1 MPKYLVKQGLEYPPN
16 RVVLVGEIVDDI
28 PSRSVKWLR
37 EQGIIEAYDANAK
50 AAIDEPVDDEPVI
63 PETVVEEP
71 AAEEPV
77 VEETPVAEE
86 PQADETVR
94 TK

>member
-16 RVVLVGEIVDDI
+16 RVVLAGEIVDDI

-50 AAIDEPVDDEPVI
+50 AAVDEPVDDEPVI
-63 PETVVEEP
+63 QEPVVEEP
-71 AAEEPV
+71 VVEEPV
-77 VEETPVAEE
+77 VEETPVVEE
-86 PQADETVR
+86 PQADEKAR

>member
-16 RVVLVGEIVDDI
+16 RIVLAGEIVDDI

-50 AAIDEPVDDEPVI
+50 AAIDEPEIQEPVI
-63 PETVVEEP
+63 
-71 AAEEPV
+71 
-77 VEETPVAEE
+77 EETPVAEE
-86 PQADETVR
+86 PQVDEQAEE
-94 TK
+94 K

>member
-16 RVVLVGEIVDDI
+16 RVVLAGEIVDDI

-77 VEETPVAEE
+77 VEETPVVEE
-86 PQADETVR
+86 PQADEKAR

>member
-16 RVVLVGEIVDDI
+16 RVVLAGEIVDDI

-50 AAIDEPVDDEPVI
+50 AAIDEPVNEEPVI
-63 PETVVEEP
+63 QEPVV
-71 AAEEPV
+71 EEPV
-77 VEETPVAEE
+77 VEEIPVAEE
-86 PQADETVR
+86 PQVDEIAR